1 MYYNKTVY
9 IVYLAK
15 DPKHAILKKGVLHPE
30 DKDVTEDELEIQ
42 TIQNIL
48 IDQMYNDLGFRVGNR
63 LLILV
68 EAQSTWSLNILI
80 RGFLYLAQT
89 YNQYIQEEG
98 LNVYTSKKLE
108 LPKPEFYV
116 VFTGTR
122 KTRPEYLSLS
132 DEFFDSS
139 DLIEL
144 KAKVFYDEDKTD
156 ILHQYIT
163 FTKILMEQEEIYG
176 RKKTAVEK
184 TIKICMNR
192 DILSKY
198 LGERE
203 MEVISMMSLLYDE
216 DVIRRNYMKEV
227 IGEAKDKGRIQQAI
241 ETAIKLRK
249 KGFSVEDIAEVV
261 GFGVDVV
268 RKWIAEAE

>member
-198 LGERE
+198 LEERE
-203 MEVISMMSLLYDE
+203 MEVISMMSL
-216 DVIRRNYMKEV
+216 
-227 IGEAKDKGRIQQAI
+227 
-241 ETAIKLRK
+241 
-249 KGFSVEDIAEVV
+249 FH
-261 GFGVDVV
+261 
-268 RKWIAEAE
+268 